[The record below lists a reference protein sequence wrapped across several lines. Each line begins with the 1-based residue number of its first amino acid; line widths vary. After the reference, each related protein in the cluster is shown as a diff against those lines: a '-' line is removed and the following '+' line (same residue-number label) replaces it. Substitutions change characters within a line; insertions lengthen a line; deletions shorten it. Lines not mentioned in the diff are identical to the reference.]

1 MDVVIILTING
12 LATGLLLFMMAAGLS
27 VIFGLMGIMNFA
39 HGAFFMLGSYASTW
53 TYLKT
58 GNFALAM
65 LAGTA
70 VGTFIGFLTERSI
83 LRPVYGKPLAQILI
97 TLGAFIVLN
106 EMVKAVWGPNVIPSP
121 VPPLLEGEFRV
132 GGVLVSR
139 YRIFIIFFG
148 VSTAAT
154 VQWLLNRTRLGMIV
168 RAGVENA
175 EMIQIL
181 GVNIRRVFAAVFLLG
196 TALAS
201 LGGTMIGPTLGQI
214 GPFVSTQYLLL
225 GFIVVVIGGLGSLIG
240 SLVAGVLVGL
250 MNNYVVWLY
259 PPAAMPLN
267 IILMSLILLVKP
279 TGLFGKEGTH

>member
-1 MDVVIILTING
+1 MDVFTILTING

-27 VIFGLMGIMNFA
+27 VIFGLLGIMNFA

-53 TYLKT
+53 IYLKT

-65 LAGTA
+65 IGGTA
-70 VGTFIGFLTERSI
+70 VGTFVGFLTERSI
-83 LRPVYGKPLAQILI
+83 IRPVYGNPLGQILI
-97 TLGAFIVLN
+97 TLGAFLVLN
-106 EMVKAVWGPNVIPSP
+106 EMVKALWGPNVIPSP
-121 VPPLLEGEFRV
+121 VPPLLDGDFRV
-132 GGVLVSR
+132 GGVAVSR
-139 YRIFIIFFG
+139 YRIFIIVFG
-148 VSTAAT
+148 LSTAAA
-154 VQWLLNRTRLGMIV
+154 VQWLLNRSRLGMIV

-175 EMIQIL
+175 EMIQVL
-181 GVNIRRVFAAVFLLG
+181 GVNIRRVFAVVFLLG

-225 GFIVVVIGGLGSLIG
+225 AFIVVVIGGMGSLIG

-250 MNNYVVWLY
+250 MNNYIVWIY

-267 IILMSLILLVKP
+267 IILMSLVLLVKP
-279 TGLFGKEGTH
+279 TGLFGKEGAH